1 VTSPGP
7 WAGPLDLA
15 ELDLVVFDKD
25 GTLIDFQAMWGA
37 WAEDLAERLE
47 ATLGSPIKGELHR
60 KIGYDSMARRTVAG
74 SPLAATPMAQLR
86 AMTTE
91 LVARSTGRSAGAAN
105 AAVDAAWL
113 TPDPVVLA
121 FPLADLGE
129 LFGSLRRAGRQV
141 AIVTSDDRVPTEAT
155 VASLGL
161 AGLVDVLVCAD
172 DGLRSK
178 PAPDTLLHACR
189 TVGVDPVRSAMVGDS
204 TADMQ
209 MATAAHVGRRVA
221 VLSGIGQR
229 SELEPISD
237 IVIESIAQLLPGD
250 A

>member
-15 ELDLVVFDKD
+15 ELDLVIFDKD
-25 GTLIDFQAMWGA
+25 GTLIDFEAMWGA

-60 KIGYDSMARRTVAG
+60 EMGYDSVARRTIAG
-74 SPLAATPMAQLR
+74 SPLAATPMAELR
-86 AMTTE
+86 AMTTG
-91 LVARSTGRSAGAAN
+91 LVARSTGRSAGAAD
-105 AAVDAAWL
+105 AAVAAAWL

-121 FPLADLGE
+121 IPLADLGR
-129 LFGSLRRAGRQV
+129 LFDSLRRAGRQV
-141 AIVTSDDRVPTEAT
+141 AIVTSDDRAPTEAT

-161 AGLVDVLVCAD
+161 GGQVDVLVCAD

-189 TVGVDPVRSAMVGDS
+189 TLGVEPARSAMVGDS
-204 TADMQ
+204 TADMK
-209 MATAAHVGRRVA
+209 MATAAGAGRRVA

-229 SELEPISD
+229 AELEPISD
-237 IVIESIAQLLPGD
+237 LVIESIAALLPGP